1 MGPQKLAPTKEA
13 LSFKEYSAG
22 RKLNGLRRSA
32 CKLFQSAQ
40 VVTVVQKVE
49 VEVESQRLMIRKD
62 RKVHADLGTHI
73 QKCFH
78 WFCGIFFKIIVDSL
92 VVLFEG
98 KYTENSCITH

>member
-32 CKLFQSAQ
+32 CKLFQSAP

-62 RKVHADLGTHI
+62 RKVHADLGTKMCYHWI
-73 QKCFH
+73 LTVCF
-78 WFCGIFFKIIVDSL
+78 FFKLSEQFMSKSRK
-92 VVLFEG
+92 VL
-98 KYTENSCITH
+98 

>member
-32 CKLFQSAQ
+32 CKLFQSTP

-62 RKVHADLGTHI
+62 RKVHADLGTHT
-73 QKCFH
+73 QKCCY
-78 WFCGIFFKIIVDSL
+78 WFCGVFFKHSGYFWL
-92 VVLFEG
+92 GYL
-98 KYTENSCITH
+98 